1 MSTPDFTEPLT
12 DREMLIMELAIT
24 AIIRMINQGGPDA
37 WRDYSI
43 EEIRRDAKAEITQLM
58 AHLEHESGTER
69 S

>member
-12 DREMLIMELAIT
+12 DREKLIMELAIT
-24 AIIRMINQGGPDA
+24 ATIRMINQGGPDA

-43 EEIRRDAKAEITQLM
+43 DEIRSDARAEITQLL
-58 AHLEHESGTER
+58 AESGTGK